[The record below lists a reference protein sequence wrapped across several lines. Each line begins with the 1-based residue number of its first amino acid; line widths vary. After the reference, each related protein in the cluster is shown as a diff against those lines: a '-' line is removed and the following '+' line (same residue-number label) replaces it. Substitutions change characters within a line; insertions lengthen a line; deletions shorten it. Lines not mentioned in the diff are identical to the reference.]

1 MLGAFKMEKISKREV
16 AKIIAKYQ
24 GKKKGY
30 LLSLLQDI
38 QQKYNYLPL
47 EVLEFASR
55 KLSVSKSKIYGLVTF
70 YAQFSLTERG
80 KYIIKVCEGTACH
93 VQGSLNIRERIKEFL
108 SLEDDG
114 TTPDKKFT
122 LQTVACLGTCFLAPV
137 MMVNS
142 AYYGELDPEQ
152 AITILKELK

>member
-1 MLGAFKMEKISKREV
+1 MEKINKREV
-16 AKIIAKYQ
+16 AKIISKYQ

-38 QQKYNYLPL
+38 QQKYNYLPP

-55 KLSVSKSKIYGLVTF
+55 KLAVSKSKIYGLATF
-70 YAQFSLTERG
+70 YSQFSLTERG

-93 VQGSLNIRERIKEFL
+93 VKGGSNIRERIKEFL
-108 SLEDDG
+108 NLENDG

-122 LQTVACLGTCFLAPV
+122 LQTVACLGTCFLAPT

-142 AYYGELDPEQ
+142 AYYGELDPGQ

>member
-1 MLGAFKMEKISKREV
+1 MEKINKREV
-16 AKIIAKYQ
+16 AKIIFKYQ

-38 QQKYNYLPL
+38 QQKYRYLPP
-47 EVLEFASR
+47 EVLEFVSR
-55 KLSVSKSKIYGLVTF
+55 KLSISRSKIYGLATF

-93 VQGSLNIRERIKEFL
+93 VKGGSNIRERIKEFL
-108 SLEDDG
+108 GLENDG
-114 TTPDKKFT
+114 TTSDKKFT
-122 LQTVACLGTCFLAPV
+122 LETVVCLGTCFLAPV

-142 AYYGELDPEQ
+142 AYYGELDPGQ

>member
-1 MLGAFKMEKISKREV
+1 MEKLSKREV
-16 AKIIAKYQ
+16 AKIIFKYQ

-38 QQKYNYLPL
+38 QQKYNYLPP

-55 KLSVSKSKIYGLVTF
+55 KLSVSRSKIYGLATF

-93 VQGSLNIRERIKEFL
+93 VKNSANVKERIKEFL
-108 SLEDDG
+108 GLENDG
-114 TTPDKKFT
+114 TTSDKKFT
-122 LQTVACLGTCFLAPV
+122 LETVACLGTCFLAPV
-137 MMVNS
+137 MMVDS
-142 AYYGELDPEQ
+142 AYYGELDPGQ